1 MASRRSPPRKRSRT
15 SGARKPSRSAKRTRR
30 RRNLSFFLLLT
41 LAAAMLALAGYVL
54 WMDRDVRNQFEG
66 KRWQLPARIFARP
79 LELYPG
85 AVLDSAAL
93 ERELRIAGYQPGS
106 DRRPGGFS
114 HARGSFRVNVRK
126 FRFWDAEEPARRLEI
141 LVGDGRVTRL
151 RGDGRPLPLVRL
163 EPALIGRI
171 YPAHGED
178 RILVRLEEVPPT
190 LVKALL
196 ATEDRGFYRHV
207 GVSLRAV
214 LRALW
219 ANIRARQTVQGGS
232 TVTQQL
238 AKNFYLTPERTL
250 TRKLNEA
257 LIALLLEFHYQK
269 SEILEA
275 YLNEV
280 YLGQEGRRAI
290 HGFGLAARHYF
301 GRRLNEL
308 ETHEM
313 ALMVALVRGP
323 SYYSP
328 RLHRD
333 RARRR
338 RNLILDTMVEQ
349 GAIGGAEAEAAKRRP
364 LGVLAVAPLGR
375 SPFPGFLDLVRR
387 QLRRGYRDADLRGE
401 GLRIFT
407 TLNPLIQHRAEA
419 ALSSRLRQLEARGG
433 GLKPGVLQ
441 GAVVVTGTSSAEVLA
456 VVGGREPREAGFN
469 RALDAVRPVGS
480 LIKPAVY
487 LAALEQP
494 GRYHLATPLN
504 DATVKLKDRRGNV
517 WSPKNYD
524 GKLHGR
530 VLLYEG
536 LAKSYNLAT
545 VNLGMEVG
553 LSRVADALR
562 RLGVER
568 KVALYP
574 SMLLGAVELSPLNVT
589 QMYQTI
595 AGGGFRMPLR
605 AIREVTDARGRPL
618 SRYPLRVTQSVAA
631 GPAYL
636 LAHAM
641 QAVMRV
647 GTGRFAYEK
656 LPASMATA
664 GKTGTTDDLRDSW
677 FAGFT
682 GDHLAVVWLGRDDN
696 GPTDLSGATGA
707 LKVWSELI
715 SAIPTSSLS
724 PPQPDNVMWVTFDPD
739 KIDSGRSG
747 CDRGL
752 DLPFIRG
759 FEPSTGGCGEADVEE
774 VWEPDADADRH

>member
-1 MASRRSPPRKRSRT
+1 M
-15 SGARKPSRSAKRTRR
+15 
-30 RRNLSFFLLLT
+30 LSLG
-41 LAAAMLALAGYVL
+41 GYVL
-54 WMDRDVRNQFEG
+54 WMDREVRTQFEG
-66 KRWQLPARIFARP
+66 KRWQVPARIFARP

-85 AVLDSAAL
+85 AVLDAAAL

-106 DRRPGGFS
+106 DRRPGGFTRK
-114 HARGSFRVNVRK
+114 RGSFRINVRK
-126 FRFWDAEEPARRLEI
+126 FRYWDAEEPARRLEI
-141 LVGDGRVTRL
+141 VVVDGRVTRL
-151 RGDGRPLPLVRL
+151 RGDGRPLSLVRL

-190 LVKALL
+190 FVKALL
-196 ATEDRGFYRHV
+196 ATEDRGFYRHM
-207 GVSLRAV
+207 GVSLRSV

-219 ANIRARQTVQGGS
+219 VNIRAGQTVQGGS
-232 TVTQQL
+232 TITQQL

-257 LIALLLEFHYQK
+257 LIALLLEFRYQK

-280 YLGQEGRRAI
+280 YLGQQGRRAI

-301 GRRLNEL
+301 GRRLIEL

-313 ALMVALVRGP
+313 ALVVALVRGP
-323 SYYSP
+323 SYYNP
-328 RLHRD
+328 RLHGE
-333 RARRR
+333 RARGR
-338 RNLILDTMVEQ
+338 RNLILDTMAEQ
-349 GAIGGAEAEAAKRRP
+349 GAIGGPEATAAKRRP
-364 LGVLAVAPLGR
+364 LGVLATAPPGR
-375 SPFPGFLDLVRR
+375 SAFPAFLDLVRR
-387 QLRRGYRDADLRGE
+387 QLRRDYRDADLRGE

-407 TLNPLIQHRAEA
+407 TLHPLIQRRAEA
-419 ALSSRLRQLEARGG
+419 ALSAKVRQLETRSGR
-433 GLKPGVLQ
+433 LKPGMLQ
-441 GAVVVTGTSSAEVLA
+441 GAVVVTRASSAEVLA
-456 VVGGREPREAGFN
+456 VVGGRDAREAGFN

-494 GRYHLATPLN
+494 GRYHLATPLD
-504 DATVKLKDRRGNV
+504 DATVELKDRRGNV

-524 GKLHGR
+524 GEFHGR
-530 VLLYEG
+530 VPLYEG

-545 VNLGMEVG
+545 VNLGMELG

-568 KVALYP
+568 KVALFP

-595 AGGGFRMPLR
+595 ADGGFRTPLR

-636 LAHAM
+636 LMHAM

-647 GTGRFAYEK
+647 GTGRSAYEN
-656 LPASMATA
+656 LPASITSA

-696 GPTDLSGATGA
+696 GPTNLSGATGA
-707 LKVWSELI
+707 LKVWTELMSGI
-715 SAIPTSSLS
+715 STSSLS
-724 PPQPDNVMWVTFDPD
+724 PPTPDNVMWATFDPD
-739 KIDSGRSG
+739 KIASGRSG

-752 DLPFIRG
+752 RLPFIRG
-759 FEPSTGGCGEADVEE
+759 FEPSAGRCGDADVQGG
-774 VWEPDADADRH
+774 WDPDAAADRH